1 MRAGVLAAG
10 AVRGTGAVPIAL
22 AIFGAQPAL
31 AHPHIFIDTGI
42 EVLMDDQNRATGVRI
57 SWTYDD
63 LTSLALIA
71 DRGMDEDFD
80 GQLTPEENAA
90 ITGFDMKWEPGF
102 AGDTY
107 ALLGEAPLDW
117 SGPQEVTASY
127 ADAKLTSTH
136 LRRFAE
142 PVVLGDQPL
151 VVQAYDPGYYTA
163 YAVKTATVTGGQGC
177 SADIFVPDPSAADEV
192 MKAALA
198 ELAPTEDAEIQF
210 PAVGAAFAEE
220 ARITCAAS

>member
-1 MRAGVLAAG
+1 MVLAA
-10 AVRGTGAVPIAL
+10 AWAAPV
-22 AIFGAQPAL
+22 L

-42 EVLMDDQNRATGVRI
+42 EVLLDDQNRATGVRI

-71 DRGMDEDFD
+71 DRGLDEDFD
-80 GQLTPEENAA
+80 GVLTPEETAA
-90 ITGFDMKWEPGF
+90 VTGFDMNWEAGF

-107 ALLGEAPLDW
+107 ALLGEVPLDW

-136 LRRFAE
+136 LRRFAK

-163 YAVKTATVTGGQGC
+163 YTVKTATVGGGQGC

-192 MKAALA
+192 MKAALS
-198 ELAPTEDAEIQF
+198 ELSPSDDAEIQF

-220 ARITCAAS
+220 ARITCAAG

>member
-1 MRAGVLAAG
+1 MRARGAAAGMVLAA
-10 AVRGTGAVPIAL
+10 AWAAPV
-22 AIFGAQPAL
+22 L

-42 EVLMDDQNRATGVRI
+42 EVLLDDQNRATGVRI

-71 DRGMDEDFD
+71 DRGLDEDFD
-80 GQLTPEENAA
+80 GVLTPEETAA
-90 ITGFDMKWEPGF
+90 VTGFDMNWEAGF

-107 ALLGEAPLDW
+107 ALLGEVPLDW

-136 LRRFAE
+136 LRRFAK

-163 YAVKTATVTGGQGC
+163 YTVKTATVGGGQGC

-192 MKAALA
+192 MKAALS
-198 ELAPTEDAEIQF
+198 ELSPSDDAEIQF

-220 ARITCAAS
+220 ARITCAAG

>member
-1 MRAGVLAAG
+1 MRAYGAAAGVVLAA
-10 AVRGTGAVPIAL
+10 AWAAPV
-22 AIFGAQPAL
+22 L

-42 EVLMDDQNRATGVRI
+42 EVLLDDQNRATGVRI

-71 DRGMDEDFD
+71 DRGLDEDFD
-80 GQLTPEENAA
+80 GVLTPEETAA
-90 ITGFDMKWEPGF
+90 VTGFDMNWEAGF

-107 ALLGEAPLDW
+107 ALLGEVPLDW

-163 YAVKTATVTGGQGC
+163 YTVKTATVAGGQGC
-177 SADIFVPDPSAADEV
+177 TADIFVPDPSAADEV
-192 MKAALA
+192 MKAALS
-198 ELAPTEDAEIQF
+198 ELSPTDDAEIQF

-220 ARITCAAS
+220 ARITCAAG

>member
-1 MRAGVLAAG
+1 MRAGGMAAGVVLAAVCAG
-10 AVRGTGAVPIAL
+10 PG
-22 AIFGAQPAL
+22 L
-31 AHPHIFIDTGI
+31 AHPHIFIDSGV
-42 EVLMDDQNRATGVRI
+42 EVLLDDQNRATGVRI

-71 DRGMDEDFD
+71 DRGLDEDFD
-80 GQLTPEENAA
+80 GVLTPAENAA
-90 ITGFDMKWEPGF
+90 VTGFDMEWDAGF

-107 ALLGEAPLDW
+107 ALLGEVPLAW

-163 YAVKTATVTGGQGC
+163 YTVKTATVTGGQGC
-177 SADIFVPDPSAADEV
+177 SAEIFVPDPTAADEV
-192 MKAALA
+192 MKAALS
-198 ELAPTEDAEIQF
+198 ELSPDEDAEFQF

-220 ARITCAAS
+220 ARITCAAP

>member
-1 MRAGVLAAG
+1 MRARGAAAGMVLAA
-10 AVRGTGAVPIAL
+10 AWAAPV
-22 AIFGAQPAL
+22 L

-42 EVLMDDQNRATGVRI
+42 EVLLDDQNRATGVRI

-71 DRGMDEDFD
+71 DRGLDEDFD
-80 GQLTPEENAA
+80 GVLTPEETAA
-90 ITGFDMKWEPGF
+90 VTGFDMNWEAGF

-107 ALLGEAPLDW
+107 ALLGEVPLDW

-163 YAVKTATVTGGQGC
+163 YTVKTASVDGGQGC

-192 MKAALA
+192 MKAALS
-198 ELAPTEDAEIQF
+198 ELSPSDDAEIQF

-220 ARITCAAS
+220 ARITCAAG